1 MSIGDPGG
9 STTGGFV
16 ADLHQKMMQASA
28 EAALVE
34 RRLQEE
40 RKSDG
45 LSGDLRHWQEAAE
58 ALHGALERARPALL
72 AGGTLMDLCDRA
84 GARLREL
91 KAKSKDL
98 DLDRDLDGC
107 VEQWKALGLEL
118 SQLAGRQRE
127 PLVRLLQA
135 RKGRIDQTTAALA
148 VARKSGCRTRKTPGR
163 RPAGKRFRCR
173 FRCRPRRE
181 SSTSRRR
188 SPTRRPRR
196 RSRSWSSRS
205 CR

>member
-1 MSIGDPGG
+1 
-9 STTGGFV
+9 
-16 ADLHQKMMQASA
+16 MMQASA

-34 RRLQEE
+34 RRLQQE

-72 AGGTLMDLCDRA
+72 ADGTLMDLCDRA

-98 DLDRDLDGC
+98 NLDRDLDGC
-107 VEQWKALGLEL
+107 VEQWKALGIEL

-148 VARKSGCRTRKTPGR
+148 VARKSEGLTPDKYRKVLQLRGER
-163 RPAGKRFRCR
+163 DRALQKYERLRQQYLAAAR
-173 FRCRPRRE
+173 K
-181 SSTSRRR
+181 
-188 SPTRRPRR
+188 
-196 RSRSWSSRS
+196 
-205 CR
+205 

>member
-1 MSIGDPGG
+1 
-9 STTGGFV
+9 
-16 ADLHQKMMQASA
+16 MMQASA

-58 ALHGALERARPALL
+58 ALHGALERARPALV
-72 AGGTLMDLCDRA
+72 ADGPPMDLCDRA

-107 VEQWKALGLEL
+107 VAQWHAQGRDP
-118 SQLAGRQRE
+118 SQ
-127 PLVRLLQA
+127 
-135 RKGRIDQTTAALA
+135 
-148 VARKSGCRTRKTPGR
+148 
-163 RPAGKRFRCR
+163 
-173 FRCRPRRE
+173 
-181 SSTSRRR
+181 
-188 SPTRRPRR
+188 
-196 RSRSWSSRS
+196 
-205 CR
+205 